1 MKLRTKNLLVVMLL
15 ILLSKAGLAGGDTTY
30 ITPTYR
36 LIAKQVSFTPTEF
49 VFDILLKHTNR
60 HLTRFE
66 YAGGQY
72 FFRTTMAFK
81 NGGYCTFRYATGPT
95 GDTIS
100 QLPGNMIPRN
110 PSMGVIAGDTVL
122 MRLAINTFPGA
133 GNGYIIPD
141 TGSYGIQIIRVKFTN
156 VTSTFVGAPG
166 NNIWWQNFTPNPYT
180 KMFAYTGLN
189 GTTNTE
195 VSDTLNHIREFLTG
209 IGNEPNITLTPTEFS
224 LSQNYPNPFNPT
236 TKITYAIPVEGKVTM
251 KVFDLT
257 GREIMNLVNESKQ
270 VGFHTVDFNGAN
282 LSSGVYFYRINVD
295 GIEGK
300 NYQATRRMV
309 LIK

>member
-1 MKLRTKNLLVVMLL
+1 MKSRIKNLLVVL
-15 ILLSKAGLAGGDTTY
+15 ILVLGAKAGFAGGDTTY
-30 ITPTYR
+30 LRPTYS
-36 LIAKQVSFTPTEF
+36 LVAKQVSFTPTEF
-49 VFDILLKHTNR
+49 VFDIFLKHTN
-60 HLTRFE
+60 LAQTRFE

-72 FFRTTMAFK
+72 FLRTNMQFK
-81 NGGYCTFRYATGPT
+81 NGGSCTFRYATGPT

-100 QLPGNMIPRN
+100 QLPPHMIPRN
-110 PSMGVIAGDTVL
+110 PSMGVIGSDTVL

-133 GNGYIIPD
+133 GNGFIIPV
-141 TGSYGIQIIRVKFTN
+141 TEPYGIQIIRLKFTN
-156 VTSTFVGAPG
+156 TNSTFLGAPG
-166 NNIWWQNFTPNPYT
+166 NNIRWQNFTPNPYT

-189 GTTNTE
+189 GTVNTE
-195 VSDTLNHIREFLTG
+195 VSDTLNHFIDFSTG

-257 GREIMNLVNESKQ
+257 GREIMSLVNEPKH
-270 VGFHTVDFNGAN
+270 VGFHTVDFNGSN
-282 LSSGVYFYRINVD
+282 FSSGVYFYKINV
-295 GIEGK
+295 ESTKEK
-300 NYQATRRMV
+300 NYQATKRMV